1 METLK
6 RWLPALSAMCFL
18 GLGPG
23 LVGIY
28 GFFVDPLSREFGV
41 GAAVI
46 NIGPVAIL
54 LVPSLISPFIG
65 RLTDRVPIRRLILVG
80 VSVAMGALLA
90 ISQAPS
96 LTLAMLGF
104 LVFAAGMAG
113 YGPVVVNSLMVK
125 LYLGREARAL
135 ALAAIG
141 ISLAGVVLPPTV
153 GVLLAHF
160 DWRAALAMLA
170 VGVFV
175 LLWLVALTGIPAGIA
190 GVSGVAVA
198 PPPPEAAGLRRAPAF
213 WLIGFAMALGL
224 NAIVVL
230 SVCYPLHFAV
240 RGFSVAE
247 AGWFIALSGVTGLCG
262 KLLLAGFGDALRPHA
277 KWLAAACLCGQL
289 AGLALLLNGQ
299 TYIEVVLAMGVMGF
313 SSGAFLPMHPY
324 LNSRYFDAAVIGRVT
339 GAQMP
344 LFLPFGIIGAPLA
357 GFVYDRNGHHDVTL
371 MALMLVLALAALLLV
386 CLPRAAAARD

>member
-1 METLK
+1 METLR

-18 GLGPG
+18 GLGAG
-23 LVGIY
+23 LVGVY
-28 GFFVDPLSREFGV
+28 GFFVEPLSREFGV

-96 LTLAMLGF
+96 LMLAMLGF
-104 LVFAAGMAG
+104 LLFAAGMAG

-125 LYLGREARAL
+125 LYPGREARAL
-135 ALAAIG
+135 AVAAIG
-141 ISLAGVVLPPTV
+141 ISLAGIILPPTV

-160 DWRAALAMLA
+160 DWRVALSILA
-170 VGVFV
+170 LGVLV
-175 LLWLVALTGIPAGIA
+175 LLWLVALSGIPGGVA
-190 GVSGVAVA
+190 GVAAA
-198 PPPPEAAGLRRAPAF
+198 PEPAKLPVDAGLHRVPAF

-247 AGWFIALSGVTGLCG
+247 AGWFIALSGVTGMTG
-262 KLLLAGFGDALRPHA
+262 KLLLAGFGDSLRPHA
-277 KWLAAACLCGQL
+277 KWLAAGCILGQV
-289 AGLALLLNGQ
+289 AALALLLGAGSYPQ
-299 TYIEVVLAMGVMGF
+299 VALAMVVMGF
-313 SSGAFLPMHPY
+313 SSGAFLPMHAY

-344 LFLPFGIIGAPLA
+344 MFLPFGIVGAPLA
-357 GFVYDRNGHHDVTL
+357 GYVYDRTANHDVTL
-371 MALMLVLALAALLLV
+371 MALMLVLVLAALLLV
-386 CLPRAAAARD
+386 CLPRSAPD